1 MEDAPAEIRT
11 AVRGDRVRFSVQGA
25 VFTLYVNKAV
35 MDYIE
40 DNMDV
45 FKPVLWPFMRRC
57 GCYKLIY
64 KTN

>member
-1 MEDAPAEIRT
+1 M
-11 AVRGDRVRFSVQGA
+11 QGA